1 MEGRGGPGPG
11 GLTTARAGVSATAAG
26 AARLGADAVGYTLYV
41 GSPAQERDFEQYRQG
56 REDTRSSGM
65 RPILWSYP
73 RAEDIETTG
82 GEGSSCAMDDAARSV
97 SFAGQLT
104 DILATYPSG

>member
-1 MEGRGGPGPG
+1 
-11 GLTTARAGVSATAAG
+11 
-26 AARLGADAVGYTLYV
+26 
-41 GSPAQERDFEQYRQG
+41 
-56 REDTRSSGM
+56 M
-65 RPILWSYP
+65 RPSVWSYP
-73 RAEDIETTG
+73 HAGDIETTG